1 MATFQSIVLIIA
13 IVLLIICLI
22 IIGVSLANS
31 KKNEVWPPL
40 IGQCPDYWI
49 DLSGNP
55 QCLNVLDLGTCTSNS
70 PGADGHSTMDFSG
83 TVFSG
88 ANGNCAKY
96 LWANKCGVSW
106 DGITYGYGEKNPCEA
121 TADKAKCRKQTAQT
135 NIQTIQTSK
144 NS

>member
-31 KKNEVWPPL
+31 KKNQVWPPM

-55 QCLNVLDLGTCTSNS
+55 QCLNVCKLFYFFINLGF
-70 PGADGHSTMDFSG
+70 GFVFFFSFKS
-83 TVFSG
+83 VKFIF
-88 ANGNCAKY
+88 C
-96 LWANKCGVSW
+96 LF
-106 DGITYGYGEKNPCEA
+106 I
-121 TADKAKCRKQTAQT
+121 
-135 NIQTIQTSK
+135 
-144 NS
+144 